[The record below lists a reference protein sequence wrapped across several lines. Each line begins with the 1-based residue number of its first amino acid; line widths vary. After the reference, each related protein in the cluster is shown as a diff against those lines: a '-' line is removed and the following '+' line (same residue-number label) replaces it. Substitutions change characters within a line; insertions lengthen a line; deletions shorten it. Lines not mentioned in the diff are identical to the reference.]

1 VSIHKQY
8 LHGAALLSKLN
19 SAERVFQRWQG
30 PYTVL
35 AAWLGL
41 FLAAITPPH
50 GTGTT
55 VCWLKQCT
63 GIDCLGCGLTRSLS
77 CGLRGMF
84 AESFNYHPF
93 GLFILALFLFTAV
106 VSLVPSA
113 RKQVAVSMEAR
124 PLLFNG
130 LYLAFVIAFVGFG
143 ATRGLIEIIDRA
155 STI

>member
-1 VSIHKQY
+1 M
-8 LHGAALLSKLN
+8 LHTTQLLRKLN
-19 SAERVFQRWQG
+19 SPERVFQRWQG
-30 PYTVL
+30 PYTVV

-63 GIDCLGCGLTRSLS
+63 GVDCLGCGLTRSLS

-84 AESFNYHPF
+84 TESFNYHPF

-124 PLLFNG
+124 PVLFNG
-130 LYLAFVIAFVGFG
+130 LYLAFVISFVGFG
-143 ATRGLIEIIDRA
+143 SVRALVEIIQRA
-155 STI
+155 SAL